1 MTKKILYLL
10 LIFILTSCNVEKKK
24 NLSIKLKPVINER
37 FAFDEFYYS
46 DYPLFSYSKTY
57 PEYYNDKIKR
67 IKGIPK
73 LDSFQIVSYNTQ
85 DLAFKYNLYKKGYL
99 DKENFYKKFHKKLDD
114 TINMH
119 DTFFK
124 SEINAISG
132 FLGNKQ
138 IVIVD
143 TNNNLDF
150 TDEKMSVYPIDFRY
164 SHNGNIQGINEI
176 DTLSINYEYY
186 NSGTTTNIN
195 RKVTIYPYTN
205 SVFQYLIDMGKLD
218 KKLNNYTL
226 VLNLRDYFYGKF
238 PFNNNETYNIA
249 IQGLN
254 KERPIVYIV
263 PDSFDKKLYK
273 GLKFLNNFAY
283 KAGDTVNF
291 SKNQFE
297 LNFDDDMLRVQLS
310 SIRNDNNSNNRKY
323 GRKIGD
329 YISNHKIINLKSEV
343 FELKDLVKKKQLTLL
358 DFWGTWCSPCKKLTP
373 RVKQIYSIYKDDL
386 TILGIA
392 YDKEKKD
399 VINYIKKNNMKWSHF
414 FVDENKRA
422 NTIVDKMNVRSY
434 PTFILINQKGKI
446 LFVGGSNSI
455 DYIEKTIQEQ
465 LDSSNN

>member
-1 MTKKILYLL
+1 MTKRVLYLIL
-10 LIFILTSCNVEKKK
+10 ILIFTSCNVEKNKK
-24 NLSIKLKPVINER
+24 LSIELKPIVNQR
-37 FAFDEFYYS
+37 FAFDELYYS
-46 DYPLFSYSKTY
+46 DYPLYSYSKIH
-57 PEYYNDKIKR
+57 PEYYNDKIKL

-73 LDSFQIVSYNTQ
+73 LDSFQIVSYNTHH
-85 DLAFKYNLYKKGYL
+85 LAFKYNLYKKGYL
-99 DKENFYKKFHKKLDD
+99 DKKKFYKKFHKEKLND
-114 TINMH
+114 TVSMRN
-119 DTFFK
+119 TFFK

-150 TDEKMSVYPIDFRY
+150 SDEKMSVYPIDFRY
-164 SHNGNIQGINEI
+164 LHNGNIQGINEV

-186 NSGTTTNIN
+186 NSNATTNIN
-195 RKVTIYPYTN
+195 RKVTIYPFTN
-205 SVFQYLIDMGKLD
+205 SAFQYLIDVGIID
-218 KKLNNYTL
+218 EKLNNYTL
-226 VLNLRDYFYGKF
+226 VLNLKDYFYGKF
-238 PFNNNETYNIA
+238 PFDNNDYNIV

-254 KERPIVYIV
+254 KERSIVYVV

-273 GLKFLNNFAY
+273 GLKFLDNFAY

-310 SIRNDNNSNNRKY
+310 SIRNDNNNNGKY
-323 GRKIGD
+323 GCKIGD
-329 YISNHKIINLKSEV
+329 YISNHKIINLKGEV
-343 FELKDLVKKKQLTLL
+343 FELKDIIKKKQLTLL
-358 DFWGTWCSPCKKLTP
+358 DFWGTWCGPCKKLTP
-373 RVKQIYSIYKDDL
+373 RVKQIYNLYKDDL

-392 YDKEKKD
+392 YDGEKKD
-399 VINYIKKNNMKWSHF
+399 VMSYIKKNNMKWSHF

-434 PTFILINQKGKI
+434 PTFILVNQKGKI

-455 DYIEKTIQEQ
+455 DYIEKIIKKQ
-465 LDSSNN
+465 LDFSNN